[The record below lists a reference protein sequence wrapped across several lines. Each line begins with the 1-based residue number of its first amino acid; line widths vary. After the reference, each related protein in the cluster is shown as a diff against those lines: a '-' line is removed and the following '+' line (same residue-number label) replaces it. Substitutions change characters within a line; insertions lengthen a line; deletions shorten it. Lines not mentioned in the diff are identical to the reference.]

1 MSFSRTKG
9 PLRWLNARSD
19 VKIVVNPSASVDQDL
34 VHTAVLYWK
43 EVDINLCLKVSCS
56 LQ

>member
-56 LQ
+56 LH